1 MHCTSIYFAPVF
13 IFKSCFRCQ
22 LQQCTISIPYLRIPI
37 KCKMLRAKQKIIFPL
52 FSFSTEVIEYPAEDD
67 RCFLATLPVT
77 LFLKC
82 QPNAVTTRT
91 TTVFRAGCVRRGLG
105 TPFSR
110 HISVAAAEVDRRSS
124 ILQLTNE
131 ELKANKV
138 NLTK

>member
-1 MHCTSIYFAPVF
+1 M
-13 IFKSCFRCQ
+13 K
-22 LQQCTISIPYLRIPI
+22 CTIV
-37 KCKMLRAKQKIIFPL
+37 RAKEKIIFPL
-52 FSFSTEVIEYPAEDD
+52 VSFLTEVIEYPAEDD
-67 RCFLATLPVT
+67 RCLFVTLPVT

-110 HISVAAAEVDRRSS
+110 HISVAAAEVDRRPS